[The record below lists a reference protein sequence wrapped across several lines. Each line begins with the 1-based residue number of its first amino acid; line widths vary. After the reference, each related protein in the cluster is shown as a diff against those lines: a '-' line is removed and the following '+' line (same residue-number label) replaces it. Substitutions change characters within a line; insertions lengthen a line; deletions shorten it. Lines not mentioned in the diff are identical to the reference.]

1 MGLKFNEQSEKPE
14 FTSKPNPLVPHSW
27 QIFQYKNNKDEYE
40 PVADYVLVDIDE
52 PIEITEKKVINMV
65 SILNG
70 KKKLIDF
77 TNLTGKRVLFNIIPE
92 ASESN
97 RQKIVFRTYDGA
109 GVSKENAVLTI
120 DKGVFHEDS

>member
-1 MGLKFNEQSEKPE
+1 
-14 FTSKPNPLVPHSW
+14 
-27 QIFQYKNNKDEYE
+27 
-40 PVADYVLVDIDE
+40 
-52 PIEITEKKVINMV
+52 MV

-92 ASESN
+92 ASDPN